1 MSVFLPIVMVSPVM
15 MIKFLYHALQ
25 HSSGL
30 HLSLSSKTTDTFLSI
45 CYISVPLLGT
55 KICISFLFL
64 CNEPHKLL
72 SLKQHTLSLVSVG
85 QEFRHSLVGVATLGS
100 HIEYLIRF
108 CFHVEAQVKKNLLPN
123 SRLLGEFISLPL
135 LD

>member
-1 MSVFLPIVMVSPVM
+1 MSVFLLIVVVSPVM
-15 MIKFLYHALQ
+15 VIKLLYHALQ
-25 HSSGL
+25 HSSRL
-30 HLSLSSKTTDTFLSI
+30 HPPLSSKTIDTFLGI

-64 CNEPHKLL
+64 CDEPHKLI
-72 SLKQHTLSLVSVG
+72 SLKLHTLSLVSVG
-85 QEFRHSLVGVATLGS
+85 QEFRHGLVGVATLGS
-100 HIEYLIRF
+100 HIEHLIRL
-108 CFHVEAQVKKNLLPN
+108 CFHAEAQVKKNLLPN